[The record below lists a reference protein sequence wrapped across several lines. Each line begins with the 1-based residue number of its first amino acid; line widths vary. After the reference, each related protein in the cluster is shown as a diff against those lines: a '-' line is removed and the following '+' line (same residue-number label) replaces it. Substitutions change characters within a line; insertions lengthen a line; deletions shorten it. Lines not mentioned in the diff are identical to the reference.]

1 VVCHGRQHGLDQR
14 RALLRPGRLERLVY
28 VPPPDAEARAEILR
42 AAAKTVPLAEDVDL
56 DALAS
61 TLDGFSSADCAALVR
76 EAALVAMRES
86 LDAAT
91 VTAKHVEAARSRVR
105 PSLQADQVAWL
116 ASYADRHG

>member
-1 VVCHGRQHGLDQR
+1 L
-14 RALLRPGRLERLVY
+14 
-28 VPPPDAEARAEILR
+28 
-42 AAAKTVPLAEDVDL
+42 AAAARTVPLAEDVDL
-56 DALAS
+56 EALAS

-91 VTAKHVEAARSRVR
+91 VTAKHVEAARGRVR

-116 ASYADRHG
+116 ESYAERHA